1 MDWDSI
7 IKEKFKSNFR
17 NDWVY
22 CDVGSCNGV
31 YTNFFKTLNPKK
43 IYSFEANLN
52 NFNLINEVNDICVY
66 ENIAVSDKDGIE
78 KIYSSSS
85 SPGEHMSNILGYDV
99 GYNKMQFSSDIK
111 SIKLDTYFEDIKVD
125 CIKID
130 VEGAE
135 LKVIN
140 GGINTIKNSKF
151 CIIECHFDEDWA
163 DIYNILVSNELV
175 FRNLI
180 TDETINKYSRP
191 YQIYLQNT

>member
-1 MDWDSI
+1 M
-7 IKEKFKSNFR
+7 
-17 NDWVY
+17 
-22 CDVGSCNGV
+22 
-31 YTNFFKTLNPKK
+31 
-43 IYSFEANLN
+43 N

-180 TDETINKYSRP
+180 TDEIINKYSRP